1 MTGGFLVFE
10 NRTIRRLE
18 QMLDAALSGDFQERD
33 YDETRLS
40 RLETKWK
47 RFLATSVLSEENLN
61 REKENV
67 KHAI

>member
-1 MTGGFLVFE
+1 MDSDDRRILMFE

-33 YDETRLS
+33 YDETSLS

-47 RFLATSVLSEENLN
+47 RFSCHVGAV
-61 REKENV
+61 
-67 KHAI
+67 